1 MAIDD
6 FGTGYSSL
14 AYLQGLPASMLKID
28 RHFVSRVTEDAR
40 QRTLVGAVCELGR
53 AFGMKV
59 VAEGI
64 EADEQAAVLL
74 ELGCTIGQ
82 GYRYGRP
89 MPAEQLL
96 QLAVGRAAARPP
108 AQAGVA
114 PVAGGGAD
122 SRAAMS
128 SSSSATVNATMLA

>member
-1 MAIDD
+1 
-6 FGTGYSSL
+6 
-14 AYLQGLPASMLKID
+14 MLKID
-28 RHFVSRVTEDAR
+28 RHFVGRVGDDPR

-64 EADEQAAVLL
+64 EQDEQAAVLRS
-74 ELGCTIGQ
+74 LGCELGQ

-96 QLAVGRAAARPP
+96 QLMLE
-108 AQAGVA
+108 QAGQA
-114 PVAGGGAD
+114 DGGAA
-122 SRAAMS
+122 SNAAIS
-128 SSSSATVNATMLA
+128 SSSNATVKATMLA